1 MIALIVALLT
11 LLGPSPSSERL
22 RALPDV
28 RLSSGDAVEHL
39 WAARVAGVL
48 EGVDPSTLLAIA
60 WHESR
65 FQSNN
70 VSWETSGRHSCGAMT
85 PEPVARCARVALVYQ
100 YLAGATHLRGW
111 QRALGARALIG
122 YAGGFA
128 LAARCRRDD
137 PPRACGFARQIARL
151 ASRIGAP

>member
-11 LLGPSPSSERL
+11 LFGPSPASERL
-22 RALPDV
+22 RELPDV
-28 RLSSGDAVEHL
+28 RLSADDAVEHL
-39 WAARVAGVL
+39 WAARIAGAL

-70 VSWETSGRHSCGAMT
+70 VSAEAGGRHSCGAMT
-85 PEPVARCARVALVYQ
+85 PEPVAHCHRVALVYQ
-100 YLAGATHLRGW
+100 YLAGARHLRGW
-111 QRALGARALIG
+111 QQALGTRALTG

-128 LAARCRRDD
+128 LAVRCRRDD

-151 ASRIGAP
+151 ASKIGSP